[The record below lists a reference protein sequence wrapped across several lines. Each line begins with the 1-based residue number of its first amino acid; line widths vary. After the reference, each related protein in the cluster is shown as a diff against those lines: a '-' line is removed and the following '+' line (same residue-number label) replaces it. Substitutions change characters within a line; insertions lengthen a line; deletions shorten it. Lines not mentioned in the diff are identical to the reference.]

1 MPFNIEQFLI
11 NNNIGYKTSGKN
23 VSKGEYSICCP
34 FCGEAKFH
42 CGINPSKGLFHCW
55 KCGEKGNL
63 VKIVAKIKNVSFIES
78 KEIIRPTSELRQ
90 VLEERSKIIEEPI
103 VIQNKDFKLPL
114 HTYRFRKDKTDLWQ
128 ETAFMF
134 LRQKYG
140 LTWNDVEQ
148 ADLRYCVYGKW
159 KNSIIIPVYKD
170 KKLINFLGRCWDK
183 NSKVRYNICP
193 NEKAVL
199 NIHKTLYNIDSIK
212 IGQDLL
218 VLVEGVFDCLKV
230 GLNIAVAS
238 FGTEVS
244 QEQRNLLIGL
254 KPKKLIIL
262 ADNDLNNP
270 NTIKK
275 AQKLCDY
282 LSPFSIIKCI
292 KVPFKGK
299 DPADLDKEELANL
312 LYS

>member
-128 ETAFMF
+128 ETAFLF

>member
-128 ETAFMF
+128 ETAFLF

-199 NIHKTLYNIDSIK
+199 NIHNTLYNIDSIK

>member
-128 ETAFMF
+128 ETAFLF

-183 NSKVRYNICP
+183 NSKVRYNNCP
-193 NEKAVL
+193 NEEAVL
-199 NIHKTLYNIDSIK
+199 NIHRTLYNIDSIK
-212 IGQDLL
+212 IGQDLII
-218 VLVEGVFDCLKV
+218 LVEGVFDCIKV
-230 GLNIAVAS
+230 GLDIAVAS

-244 QEQRNLLIGL
+244 QEQKNLL
-254 KPKKLIIL
+254 
-262 ADNDLNNP
+262 
-270 NTIKK
+270 
-275 AQKLCDY
+275 
-282 LSPFSIIKCI
+282 
-292 KVPFKGK
+292 
-299 DPADLDKEELANL
+299 EEK
-312 LYS
+312 S